1 MSFTSYPSIPR
12 FTLSMSPFS
21 IISLMITFARLDG
34 IANEYPAYTP
44 VGVAMAELIPTSFP

>member
-1 MSFTSYPSIPR
+1 
-12 FTLSMSPFS
+12 MSPFS

-44 VGVAMAELIPTSFP
+44 VGVAMA